1 MFLNNPFFNYFI
13 VIFVLFIG
21 FVILTALINKNK
33 MNLVFSEIELFVK
46 EKGYTFERVKN
57 KPYDVIIKKDQKVYY
72 INLCNI
78 PSNSSVTINSKN
90 TWCLRYGGKRV
101 GRSYPN
107 KRYMNELIPFLN
119 LKNNNTN
126 SNNSYVK
133 IILLYPSTEKV
144 LKYINESD
152 ICEVKPT
159 DLPYGYRVM
168 NYKDFYNYF
177 DMITTK

>member
-119 LKNNNTN
+119 LKDNNTN
-126 SNNSYVK
+126 NNSYVK

-144 LKYINESD
+144 LKYISLRLRTKKEILTYLDKSD
-152 ICEVKPT
+152 LSISCKIY
-159 DLPYGYRVM
+159 D
-168 NYKDFYNYF
+168 
-177 DMITTK
+177 DMIKYFSN

>member
-13 VIFVLFIG
+13 VILVLFIG
-21 FVILTALINKNK
+21 FVIIIALINKNK
-33 MNLVFSEIELFVK
+33 INLVFSELELFVK
-46 EKGYTFERVKN
+46 EQGYSFERVKN
-57 KPYDVIIKKDQKVYY
+57 KPYDAIIKKDSKVFL

-119 LKNNNTN
+119 LKNVANINNFE
-126 SNNSYVK
+126 K

-152 ICEVKPT
+152 ICEVKPL

-168 NYKDFYNYF
+168 NYKDFHKNF
-177 DMITTK
+177 DMLNK